1 MPVFTVAQIDGSA
14 TGFAETASK
23 DIATAQLDALITCQ

>member
-1 MPVFTVAQIDGSA
+1 MPFFTGAQIGESA

-23 DIATAQLDALITCQ
+23 DIATAQPNVLITYQ